1 MQNIVLLDSLK
12 NPKKR
17 LTDGHYLKEK
27 SAPMRLDWRNSGQA
41 AAEDLARLHTMLSDC
56 LSKGESTSNSQSNKL
71 KSEGGCDAVVQAA
84 GSQEL
89 NVSGIEVFK
98 RG

>member
-1 MQNIVLLDSLK
+1 MNGIDLKERNVPMRSYYYYYYWILEVVEGPVLL
-12 NPKKR
+12 R
-17 LTDGHYLKEK
+17 
-27 SAPMRLDWRNSGQA
+27 
-41 AAEDLARLHTMLSDC
+41 TMLSDC

-89 NVSGIEVFK
+89 NVSGIEVLK